1 MKKNENEQGA
11 EVMLSK
17 PRRPRS
23 REVSSR
29 FLSPTS
35 VITSQET
42 TGLPSPNSQS
52 FSPIR
57 RKPNA
62 STNTN
67 PRRQRSL
74 EESGILHGLWPS
86 LATSSSSSSSSSKST
101 KSSGTLADHIGN
113 ERLKDEKNE
122 KKTAKGPDGPFL
134 GRQTSCSEF
143 SRFETEKEISTKENH
158 RPSLGGS
165 MRYTGKLAFPGKSSH
180 HSSSLNSSSKTS
192 GIFPGRLSIDENEM
206 FRKTFGNSD
215 SFTNTL
221 EVDPECCDMGSGVAF
236 CSPAIGKGSERSRKF
251 DTEVYSRYMKDISAM
266 RVSDLNIPNPVSSD
280 NFPGPNKF
288 TIRNAIKRVNS
299 FTGAKSQWALSPG
312 RSGSPPLMSVE
323 SKGKSMPFSSLKP
336 PSSPS
341 RATGVEKLLNM
352 GLDLLKRKKSSS
364 SSSLSMQPGNLENVH
379 QLRLLYNRLLLW
391 RYANARAEA
400 VNGSITIQ
408 AERKFICAWD
418 ALTKLQHSVAEKKLQ
433 LEKEK
438 LDMKLNNILSSQIK
452 LLEAWGDMERPH
464 ISAVSR
470 TVECLH
476 AVVSR
481 VPLTDGSSLDIKLAK
496 ITVGRALDLTT
507 SIKSICTNLAPSAGN
522 TVTLLSELAEVVAQE
537 NLLLEECLELLR
549 TTSTLEL
556 QERSLKCSIIQLEL
570 WRQQQQQ
577 QQQKQEEIPLY
588 ILEV

>member
-507 SIKSICTNLAPSAGN
+507 SIKSICTNLAPS
-522 TVTLLSELAEVVAQE
+522 
-537 NLLLEECLELLR
+537 
-549 TTSTLEL
+549 L